1 MQKIFIAKFFG
12 PPSDRKKIS
21 GTPLFWSICLIFIFA
36 DCGSFGPLGMED
48 RSIDDTQ
55 ITASSY
61 YSDYKPHLA
70 RLNNQG
76 SNYWAWV
83 TDYSNPRS
91 SWIQVDFLTNVE
103 LYGIKIQGFRDSLD
117 QYMHVSQ
124 LEVQTGDSEESLKFI
139 EDESG
144 NPKVKVLINPL
155 ILIDRTA
162 LPRWCVLTL

>member
-1 MQKIFIAKFFG
+1 
-12 PPSDRKKIS
+12 
-21 GTPLFWSICLIFIFA
+21 
-36 DCGSFGPLGMED
+36 MED

-61 YSDYKPHLA
+61 LNDYKPHLA

-103 LYGIKIQGFRDSLD
+103 LYGIKIQGFLDSSDL
-117 QYMHVSQ
+117 YKHVAD
-124 LEVQTGDSEESLKFI
+124 LAVQTGDSEESLKFI
-139 EDESG
+139 EDERG
-144 NPKVKVLINPL
+144 NPEVKFLIHPL

-162 LPRWCVLTL
+162 LPRLCVLTL